1 MDDIRK
7 PAVAGMFYP
16 DDKINLKRTINNFLA
31 NVPAENG
38 NFFKK
43 SNVDSIFGIISP
55 HAGYVYSGQ
64 VAAYGY
70 SLLKNRTLDTV
81 ILIGPSHYNAF
92 DGFALPGYQ
101 SFRTPLGDI
110 DVDTEL
116 AARLAQEGGGA
127 FDYVNTAHIKEHSL
141 EVQLPFLQTVLEES
155 FKVLPVLM
163 GTQTMT
169 NVDKG
174 AAALEKILKNYD
186 KHYAIVISSDL
197 SHYHTDKDARD
208 MDGKLVKIVE
218 EMKADELM
226 RYSDAGLVEACGAG
240 PICVLLKLAA
250 KMGRKHIKTLVYKN
264 SGDVSGDKDRVVGY
278 MSAAVW

>member
-16 DDKINLKRTINNFLA
+16 EDKINLKRTINNFLA
-31 NVPAENG
+31 SVPAENF
-38 NFFKK
+38 NYFKK
-43 SNVDSIFGIISP
+43 NSIDNIFGIISP
-55 HAGYVYSGQ
+55 HAGYIYSGP

-70 SLLKNRTLDTV
+70 SLLKNRTFDTV
-81 ILIGPSHYNAF
+81 ILIGPSHYNLF
-92 DGFALPGYQ
+92 DGYALPGYQ

-110 DVDTEL
+110 EVDTEFT
-116 AARLAQEGGGA
+116 ARLVKEGSGA

-155 FKVLPVLM
+155 FKIVPVLM
-163 GTQTMT
+163 GTQNMG
-169 NVDKG
+169 NVEKG
-174 AAALEKILKNYD
+174 AAVLERILKNYD
-186 KHYAIVISSDL
+186 KHYLIVISSDL
-197 SHYHTDKDARD
+197 SHYHTDQEARD

-218 EMKADELM
+218 EMKCDELM
-226 RYSDAGLVEACGAG
+226 RYTDAGLVEACGAG
-240 PICVLLKLAA
+240 PVCVLLNLAG
-250 KMGRKHIKTLVYKN
+250 KMERSHIKTLVYKN

>member
-16 DDKINLKRTINNFLA
+16 EDKINLKRTINNFLA
-31 NVPAENG
+31 NVPAENF
-38 NFFKK
+38 NYFKK
-43 SNVDSIFGIISP
+43 NNVDSIFGMIVP
-55 HAGYVYSGQ
+55 HAGYIYSGQ

-81 ILIGPSHYNAF
+81 ILIGPSHYNYF

-110 DVDTEL
+110 DVDIDL
-116 AARLAQEGGGA
+116 AARLAKEGGGV

-163 GTQTMT
+163 GTQSMA
-169 NVDKG
+169 NVEKG
-174 AAALEKILKNYD
+174 AAALEKILRNYD
-186 KHYAIVISSDL
+186 RHYLIVISSDL
-197 SHYHTDKDARD
+197 SHYHTDQEARD
-208 MDGKLVKIVE
+208 MDGKLVKIVD
-218 EMKADELM
+218 EMNADELM
-226 RYSDAGLVEACGAG
+226 RYTDTGLVEACGAG
-240 PICVLLKLAA
+240 PICLLLKLAA
-250 KMGRKHIKTLVYKN
+250 KMDRDHIKTLVYRN
-264 SGDVSGDKDRVVGY
+264 SGDVSGDKERVVGY

>member
-16 DDKINLKRTINNFLA
+16 EDKINLKRTINGFIA
-31 NVPAENG
+31 NVPPENSA
-38 NFFKK
+38 FFKK
-43 SNVDSIFGIISP
+43 NNVDSIFGIIVP

-64 VAAYGY
+64 AAAYGY
-70 SLLKNRTLDTV
+70 SLYKNRTLDTV
-81 ILIGPSHYNAF
+81 ILIGPSHYNLF
-92 DGFALPGYQ
+92 EGFALPAYQ
-101 SFRTPLGDI
+101 SFRTPLGDVE
-110 DVDTEL
+110 VDTEF
-116 AARLAQEGGGA
+116 AAKLAQEGNGV

-141 EVQLPFLQTVLEES
+141 EVQIPFLQTVLEGS
-155 FKVLPVLM
+155 FKVVPVLM
-163 GTQTMT
+163 GAQTMG

-174 AAALEKILKNYD
+174 AAVLERLLKNYD
-186 KHYAIVISSDL
+186 RHYAVVISSDL
-197 SHYHTDKDARD
+197 SHYHTDREARD

-218 EMKADELM
+218 EMNGDELM

-250 KMGRKHIKTLVYKN
+250 RMGRNHSKTLIYKN